1 MKAYLL
7 LLPISFL
14 PAVAGILVTRPM
26 WRIRQLPNEAI
37 QGIGLVVMIS
47 VLIGCLVP
55 LFLGDTGAVGC
66 ACILLSLFNL
76 VIFQYYEQRL
86 NTSRCPQCHTR
97 NLHVHKY
104 SKGLYKLYCRI
115 AACTAGGAHGGIFR
129 TKLNDVPKSRS
140 ATPSSSAAN
149 MRLR

>member
-47 VLIGCLVP
+47 VLIG
-55 LFLGDTGAVGC
+55 
-66 ACILLSLFNL
+66 S
-76 VIFQYYEQRL
+76 
-86 NTSRCPQCHTR
+86 S
-97 NLHVHKY
+97 
-104 SKGLYKLYCRI
+104 
-115 AACTAGGAHGGIFR
+115 
-129 TKLNDVPKSRS
+129 SRS
-140 ATPSSSAAN
+140 FSATQGLSDAPASY
-149 MRLR
+149 